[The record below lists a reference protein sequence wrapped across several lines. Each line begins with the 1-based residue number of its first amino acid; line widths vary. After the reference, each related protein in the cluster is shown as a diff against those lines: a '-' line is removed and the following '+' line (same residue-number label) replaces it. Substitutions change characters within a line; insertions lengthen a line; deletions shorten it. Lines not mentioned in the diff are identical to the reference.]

1 MEKERAEGY
10 RIPLAKMSVP
20 AWPGRVDTK
29 GIVSA
34 VLVSL
39 AMIGL
44 LQFGERLDTLFFGG
58 LFPVSGRIISF
69 TLIGFGSMMYGVG
82 PGFIVAEINPLI
94 ATATGTSP
102 IAPFWLITN
111 GLQVIAAWLAG
122 RWFRNIISYWY
133 CLAYGVVATVFL
145 TVAYIPLHVFYFK
158 MPWSKLI
165 PMYSFQGVMTIIV
178 PPILI
183 YGLLRVVKNAGFVE
197 E

>member
-1 MEKERAEGY
+1 MNGVKETY
-10 RIPLAKMSVP
+10 NIPLAKMSLKS
-20 AWPGRVDTK
+20 WPGRVDTK

-39 AMIGL
+39 AMIGV

-69 TLIGFGSMMYGVG
+69 TLIGFGTAMYGG
-82 PGFIVAEINPLI
+82 MPGFIVSEINPLI

-111 GLQVIAAWLAG
+111 GLQVISALIADKIVKKDVISFKFCFIHSFLAT
-122 RWFRNIISYWY
+122 I
-133 CLAYGVVATVFL
+133 FL
-145 TVAYIPLHVFYFK
+145 TVAYIPMHVFYFK
-158 MPWSKLI
+158 LPWAKLL
-165 PMYSFQGVMTIIV
+165 PMYAFQGAATIIV
-178 PPILI
+178 VPFLL
-183 YGLLRVVKNAGFVE
+183 YGLLRTIKNAGFIE